1 MNIIGLSG
9 GDRDPPQRGEIAD
22 GYGDDPGT
30 TAAPGGGDASDIL
43 PEELLER
50 RLRQRGLPKVG
61 HARSAE
67 SIRGEFGL
75 LQRELSAKIGR
86 FDRDCEVAF
95 EDGEAIVYRLPKRK
109 DLEYVLDYCEIDD
122 RLVRE
127 LVVELM
133 GDIAEDRAGSAPAH
147 PLVIRK
153 PASFRAGERHALARL
168 SAFEDRSA
176 VSAWIERLFGLDGDE
191 SGPERRRN
199 RSD

>member
-9 GDRDPPQRGEIAD
+9 ADSDPPRRGDIAD
-22 GYGDDPGT
+22 GYGDEPVT
-30 TAAPGGGDASDIL
+30 AAAPGGGDASDIL

-50 RLRQRGLPKVG
+50 RLRQRGLSKG
-61 HARSAE
+61 DCGRSAR

-75 LQRELSAKIGR
+75 LQRELSAKIAR
-86 FDRDCEVAF
+86 FDRDCEVVY
-95 EDGEAIVYRLPKRK
+95 EDGEAIVYGLSKRK
-109 DLEYVLDYCEIDD
+109 DVAYVLDYCEIDD

-127 LVVELM
+127 LIVELM
-133 GDIAEDRAGSAPAH
+133 GDIAEARAGSAPTH

-176 VSAWIERLFGLDGDE
+176 VSAWLGRLFGVGDGDRADA
-191 SGPERRRN
+191 G
-199 RSD
+199 